1 MAKSKKEKQNPPA
14 TPSSLF
20 AAKVDSVDPAL
31 ASLFAASS
39 GPVKIPKKK
48 PQPAPEHV
56 AGDETLLESESEAA
70 KNGDTHAE
78 AKEDVSAPI
87 VDDGER
93 PRKRKRAKELDDLE
107 EKYFERLEREEEKE
121 RQQKKPR
128 QGHETHQSSSD
139 HDSLHSDLE
148 DISDEDTVPA
158 LEDMPRHETLIQQ
171 SADESRISRTVFLGN
186 VSTEAIKSKAARRIL
201 EKHLQS
207 ALKESKDGE
216 TPEKLESVRF
226 RSTAYASGS
235 GPKKAT
241 FAKKELMD
249 ETTVST
255 NAYAVFTTE
264 NAAKRVAKKL
274 NGTIV
279 LDRHLRADYLG
290 QPSTTDHKRC
300 VFIGN
305 LTFVNQEGVTQD
317 QDDEQQ
323 RRPRAK
329 EPADA
334 EEGLWRTF
342 GKVGKVESVRV
353 VRDQETRVSKGFA
366 YVQFESEN
374 SVEAALLLNEKR
386 FPPML
391 PRKLRVMRAKK
402 TKQSKSTR
410 VNAHDKSKAHTK
422 SGSFADKRKSLGGAD
437 KKSAFVFE
445 GHRANSSAK
454 FALTR
459 KKHKKRPNT
468 RSSRRGATFK
478 AAGGKKQKR
487 QG

>member
-1 MAKSKKEKQNPPA
+1 MPKE
-14 TPSSLF
+14 
-20 AAKVDSVDPAL
+20 
-31 ASLFAASS
+31 
-39 GPVKIPKKK
+39 I
-48 PQPAPEHV
+48 
-56 AGDETLLESESEAA
+56 
-70 KNGDTHAE
+70 
-78 AKEDVSAPI
+78 
-87 VDDGER
+87 
-93 PRKRKRAKELDDLE
+93 
-107 EKYFERLEREEEKE
+107 
-121 RQQKKPR
+121 
-128 QGHETHQSSSD
+128 
-139 HDSLHSDLE
+139 
-148 DISDEDTVPA
+148 
-158 LEDMPRHETLIQQ
+158 PRHETLTQK
-171 SADESRISRTVFLGN
+171 SDDESRISRTVFLGN
-186 VSTEAIKSKAARRIL
+186 VSTEAIKSKVARRTL

-207 ALKESKDGE
+207 ALKETRDGE
-216 TPEKLESVRF
+216 TPERLESVRF

-249 ETTVST
+249 ETTVNT

-264 NAAKRVAKKL
+264 TAAKRVAKKL

-290 QPSTTDHKRC
+290 QPSTTDHRRC

-305 LTFVNQEGVTQD
+305 LTFVNQENAIPD
-317 QDDEQQ
+317 QNDDQP

-374 SVEAALLLNEKR
+374 SVEAALLMNDKR

-402 TKQSKSTR
+402 MKPSKSTR
-410 VNAHDKSKAHTK
+410 VKPHEKDQANRKG
-422 SGSFADKRKSLGGAD
+422 GSYLDKRKSLGGD
-437 KKSAFVFE
+437 QKKSGFVFE
-445 GHRANSSAK
+445 GHRASSASK
-454 FALTR
+454 FALTKK
-459 KKHKKRPNT
+459 KKHKKRPDT

-478 AAGGKKQKR
+478 AAGGNKRKR
-487 QG
+487 Q

>member
-1 MAKSKKEKQNPPA
+1 MP
-14 TPSSLF
+14 
-20 AAKVDSVDPAL
+20 
-31 ASLFAASS
+31 
-39 GPVKIPKKK
+39 I
-48 PQPAPEHV
+48 
-56 AGDETLLESESEAA
+56 
-70 KNGDTHAE
+70 
-78 AKEDVSAPI
+78 EDDA
-87 VDDGER
+87 ER
-93 PRKRKRAKELDDLE
+93 PRKRKRAKDVDDLE

-121 RQQKKPR
+121 RQQKRPR
-128 QGHETHQSSSD
+128 QSDDGHQSSSD
-139 HDSLHSDLE
+139 QDSLHSDLE
-148 DISDEDTVPA
+148 DISDEDTASGPQD
-158 LEDMPRHETLIQQ
+158 LPRHEVLTQK
-171 SADESRISRTVFLGN
+171 SADESKIGRTVFLGN
-186 VSTEAIKSKAARRIL
+186 VSTEAIKSKIARRTL

-207 ALKESKDGE
+207 ALKEDKDGE

-226 RSTAYASGS
+226 RSTAYASGA

-249 ETTVST
+249 ETTVNT

-264 NAAKRVAKKL
+264 IAAKRAAKKL
-274 NGTIV
+274 NGTVV

-290 QPSTTDHKRC
+290 QPSTTDHRRC

-305 LTFVNQEGVTQD
+305 LTFVNQESATPD
-317 QDDEQQ
+317 QNDDQT

-374 SVEAALLLNEKR
+374 SVEAALLMNDKR

-402 TKQSKSTR
+402 MKPSKSAR
-410 VNAHDKSKAHTK
+410 GNPHDKGLVNRKSGSYVDKSKTLGSDQKK
-422 SGSFADKRKSLGGAD
+422 SG
-437 KKSAFVFE
+437 FVFE
-445 GHRANSSAK
+445 GHRANSASK
-454 FALTR
+454 FALTK
-459 KKHKKRPNT
+459 KKHKKRPDT
-468 RSSRRGATFK
+468 RSSRRGASFK
-478 AAGGKKQKR
+478 AAGGKKRKS